1 MRQARRLSAGMRDD
15 DDDCADQ
22 DLRRRQLLA
31 TALADKLQDEH
42 LSEADRALLEAEFE
56 RVRDAVWEAR
66 QRIFDRDATGQDEEA
81 YYERYALSGESYP
94 RNDAG
99 EFIGL
104 M

>member
-1 MRQARRLSAGMRDD
+1 MRDHD
-15 DDDCADQ
+15 DDSEDQ

-31 TALADKLQDEH
+31 TALAEKLQDEH
-42 LSEADRALLEAEFE
+42 LSEADRALLEAELE
-56 RVRDAVWEAR
+56 QANDAVWEAR
-66 QRIFDRDATGQDEEA
+66 QRIFDWDATGQDEEA
-81 YYERYALSGESYP
+81 FYEQHGLSGESYP